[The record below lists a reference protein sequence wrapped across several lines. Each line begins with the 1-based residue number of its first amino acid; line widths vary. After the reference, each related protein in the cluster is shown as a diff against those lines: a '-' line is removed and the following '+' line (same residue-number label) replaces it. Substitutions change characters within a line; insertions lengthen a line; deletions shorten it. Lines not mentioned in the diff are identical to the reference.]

1 MIVVNGKQY
10 NGNNVSMRNGI
21 VYIDGKLADTN
32 DEKVITITVTGN
44 IQSLEADYCKSIIV
58 NGDVN
63 KLQTTSGDVECGN
76 VTGNIQS
83 TSGDIE
89 CGNIGGD
96 ASSTSGDIKCGDVQG
111 SVKTLSGDIKH
122 RKTN

>member
-1 MIVVNGKQY
+1 MITVNGITY
-10 NGNNVSMRNGI
+10 HGNNVSIVNGKVI
-21 VYIDGKLADTN
+21 IDGKQADTK
-32 DEKVITITVTGN
+32 DDKVITITVTGN
-44 IQSLEADYCKSIIV
+44 IESLEADYCKSIVV

-63 KLQTTSGDVECGN
+63 KLRTTSGDVECGN
-76 VTGNIQS
+76 VTGGVQT

-96 ASSTSGDIKCGDVQG
+96 VNTTSGDIKCDDVHG